1 MLTLVLKTLEEN
13 TLECNNRHQLKTHIE
28 AQQINYTKLRNILLE
43 GVQLLPSLCVPIL
56 VSELENRAI
65 LQWSSTTGT
74 ISSLKFLTAN

>member
-13 TLECNNRHQLKTHIE
+13 TLECNNRHQLKTHTE
-28 AQQINYTKLRNILLE
+28 AQQINYTKLRNIRLE
-43 GVQLLPSLCVPIL
+43 DVQLLPSLCAPIL

-74 ISSLKFLTAN
+74 IFSLKSLTAN